1 MQHSMSEAVYFKF
14 KNTSSYIFFYF
25 LYCFHM
31 IHCFINDFSYISMF
45 NYDVI
50 DELMNI
56 NEITCKN
63 LNRKI
68 LETIQDNWM

>member
-14 KNTSSYIFFYF
+14 KNTSLYIFFNVLCCGHIIIC
-25 LYCFHM
+25 LY
-31 IHCFINDFSYISMF
+31 DFSQVLMF

-63 LNRKI
+63 LNRNI
-68 LETIQDNWM
+68 LETI

>member
-1 MQHSMSEAVYFKF
+1 MKHSMSEADYFKF
-14 KNTSSYIFFYF
+14 KNISSYIFFNV
-25 LYCFHM
+25 LYCFSHNPLFVLM
-31 IHCFINDFSYISMF
+31 IFSQILMF

-63 LNRKI
+63 LNRNI
-68 LETIQDNWM
+68 LETT